1 MFIEIESSK
10 KISFLKLL
18 RCTCLKGLGG
28 WEGDCDLLGFG
39 LVRFGMASG

>member
-18 RCTCLKGLGG
+18 RCTCLKGGE
-28 WEGDCDLLGFG
+28 EGDCDLLGFG